1 MRRVVL
7 PNRLQQ
13 TGWQELD
20 FAGLSF
26 SSRHKYQDMQV
37 QSSREIEVPLMQLN
51 SWKVQGSTIELC
63 LKENVTLYRQKTK
76 RKESLS
82 I

>member
-1 MRRVVL
+1 MVL
-7 PNRLQQ
+7 PNHLQQ

-20 FAGLSF
+20 FADLSF

-51 SWKVQGSTIELC
+51 SWKCREVPENYAYKKIWQSIDKKKIE
-63 LKENVTLYRQKTK
+63 KQTK
-76 RKESLS
+76 GKLH
-82 I
+82 